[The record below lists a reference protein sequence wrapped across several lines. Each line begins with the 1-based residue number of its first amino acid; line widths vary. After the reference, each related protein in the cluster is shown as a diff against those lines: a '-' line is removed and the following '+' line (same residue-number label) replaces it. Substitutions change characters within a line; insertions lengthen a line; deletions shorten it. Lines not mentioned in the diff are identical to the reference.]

1 MVKVVKNI
9 KTTNTKTQS
18 LKISSPNSLPGGKL
32 NNFLNNF
39 PDKLQSF
46 IRSKNF
52 YFLLLAV
59 GLALL
64 IIFKR
69 SWFVAA
75 IVNGSPITNF
85 ELQTK
90 LNQQFK
96 SQVLNQLI
104 EEKIILSEAQKM
116 NAIPTAQEIE
126 TKITE
131 IETQVGGKETFE
143 SLLVQ
148 QGLTRTSLKERFKTQ
163 LSMMKLYEN
172 EATVSA
178 QEVAQYL
185 EQNKD
190 TLTSTDSAQLEKDAR
205 EAIKNQKLSGI
216 FSEKFQELR
225 TKAKIQTF

>member
-1 MVKVVKNI
+1 MAKVLK
-9 KTTNTKTQS
+9 KTKTVRASTQN
-18 LKISSPNSLPGGKL
+18 LKIVNPESLPGGKL

-39 PDKLQSF
+39 PNKLQSF
-46 IRSKNF
+46 TKSRNF
-52 YFLLLAV
+52 YFLLLAI

-75 IVNGSPITNF
+75 MVNGSPITNF

-116 NAIPTAQEIE
+116 NALPTQQEIQ

-143 SLLVQ
+143 SLLAQ
-148 QGLTRTSLKERFKTQ
+148 QGLTRTSLQERFKTQ
-163 LSMMKLYEN
+163 LAMMKLYEN
-172 EATVSA
+172 EATISA
-178 QEVAQYL
+178 QEVSQYL
-185 EQNKD
+185 EQNKEI
-190 TLTSTDSAQLEKDAR
+190 LTSTDSAQLEKEAR
-205 EAIKNQKLSGI
+205 EAIKNQKLSEI
-216 FSEKFQELR
+216 FSKKFQELR

>member
-1 MVKVVKNI
+1 MAKVLK
-9 KTTNTKTQS
+9 KTKTVRASTQN
-18 LKISSPNSLPGGKL
+18 LKIVNPESLPGGKL

-39 PDKLQSF
+39 PNKLQSF
-46 IRSKNF
+46 TKSRNF
-52 YFLLLAV
+52 YFLLLAI

-75 IVNGSPITNF
+75 MVNGSPITNF

-116 NAIPTAQEIE
+116 NALPTQQEIQ

-143 SLLVQ
+143 SLLAQ
-148 QGLTRTSLKERFKTQ
+148 QGLTRTSLQERFKTQ
-163 LSMMKLYEN
+163 LAMMKLYEN
-172 EATVSA
+172 EATISA
-178 QEVAQYL
+178 QEVSQYL
-185 EQNKD
+185 EQNKEI
-190 TLTSTDSAQLEKDAR
+190 LTSTDSAQLEKEAR
-205 EAIKNQKLSGI
+205 EAIKNQKLSEI
-216 FSEKFQELR
+216 FSRKFQELR